1 MKQDQINELLVQ
13 LALEGNKVVRLK
25 GGDSFVFGRG
35 SEEILALKE
44 KEIPWELVPGI
55 TSCVSVPEL
64 AGIPVTHRNVSRS
77 FHVIT
82 GHTLKGAQSEAELA
96 FIWCL

>member
-35 SEEILALKE
+35 SEEILALK
-44 KEIPWELVPGI
+44 KKRSPGSWCRVLLPAYLFRNWLVY
-55 TSCVSVPEL
+55 
-64 AGIPVTHRNVSRS
+64 RS
-77 FHVIT
+77 
-82 GHTLKGAQSEAELA
+82 HTEM
-96 FIWCL
+96 